1 MKSELTF
8 HLVPLDSI
16 DLEQGKRMFQLMCEN
31 YNEVVETNFF
41 NDLENKQWIGLIKD
55 GNATIQGFTTFVI
68 NPNGVGG
75 ASYHI
80 IFSGDTVI
88 APEYWGSQVMM
99 QGWCR
104 SVGRFIGGDQSK
116 RWYWYLLSKGH
127 RTYMYLPLF
136 FENYFPSMVPTPLDN
151 ELQDVA
157 TVISAKVFGYYWQ
170 QDEGVIR
177 FDQSRGELKPNLIEA
192 TFQKKGSSIVQF
204 FLQKNPNFY
213 KGEELVCTA
222 LIHPDKMLRSARTLV
237 LEGMENPI
245 ALQNIKN

>member
-8 HLVPLDSI
+8 HLVPLENIDS
-16 DLEQGKRMFQLMCEN
+16 EQRKRMLQLMCEN
-31 YNEVVETNFF
+31 YNEVVESNFYE
-41 NDLENKQWIGLIKD
+41 DLENKQWVGLIKD
-55 GNATIQGFTTFVI
+55 GNGTIQGFTTFVI
-68 NPNGVGG
+68 NPKGVGG
-75 ASYHI
+75 KTYHI

-99 QGWCR
+99 QGWCQ
-104 SVGRFIGGDQSK
+104 SVGRFIGADQTK
-116 RWYWYLLSKGH
+116 PWYWYLLSKGH

-136 FENYFPSMVPTPLDN
+136 FENYFPSMVPTPLDD
-151 ELQDVA
+151 ELRKIA
-157 TVISAKVFGYYWQ
+157 TEISANVFGRYWQ

-177 FDQSRGELKPNLIEA
+177 FDESRGELKPNLIEA

-222 LIHPDKMLRSARTLV
+222 LIHPDKMLRSARALV